1 MLRWLISTIGLA
13 ALKNEARAIARRL
26 AIRSALFLILG
37 LLWLGTVAFLLV
49 TLAIWLAGF
58 VGMIGA
64 CAIVAGILFLI
75 GLIVLLVLALTGR
88 RSASPAAANPLSG
101 LEGIELNGPVAIALI
116 ALTGY
121 LVVRQFFRR

>member
-88 RSASPAAANPLSG
+88 RPASPAAASPLSG